1 LLYDCRADQSPFMIN
16 SKRTLKDLSFTGT
29 DAGNNIMNLIDRC
42 TTAAGRTVLQRQLL
56 KSPASYEGLVRQQ
69 EVIRYWA
76 AHPQHW
82 SSLITNG
89 TIVMLEKFYES
100 ADSYASHPG
109 TAGFMSGKF
118 FQKFFNRNEYHFTQ
132 FSLSHLSDFLKG
144 CQDFV
149 QLLDEAETLPGLL
162 AATFLDMRTALDHR
176 LTHDLVRIHKDT
188 PFKEVAQLSFHARRE
203 MKANIHKLIDLYAQL
218 DAWYGMA
225 SATNEHRWVF
235 PELLP
240 QQEVCLEAKGLH
252 HPFLENAVQ
261 YDIAFCKGQNF
272 MLLTG
277 ANMSGKTTLMR
288 TLGVSAMLAHLGM
301 GVPADA
307 LRISFLEGVITNMHV
322 EDDLL
327 KGESFFLAEVKSM
340 KQTAEAVAYSGSQLV
355 LMDELFKGTNVHDAY
370 ECTKAI
376 VAGLLQHPRHIMILS
391 THLHEVAHHFE
402 QHEGLSF
409 YRFRTTLGTDGNFRF
424 DYQLS
429 EGISDERIGYKI
441 LVREGIVD
449 ILNGK
454 I

>member
-1 LLYDCRADQSPFMIN
+1 MIN

-42 TTAAGRTVLQRQLL
+42 ATAAGRTVLQRQLL
-56 KSPASYEGLVRQQ
+56 KSPASYETLVQQQ
-69 EVIRYWA
+69 EAIRYWA

-82 SSLITNG
+82 SEQITNG

-109 TAGFMSGKF
+109 GAGLLSGEF
-118 FQKFFNRNEYHFTQ
+118 FQKLFNRNEYHFTQ

-149 QLLDEAETLPGLL
+149 QLMDGAEPLPQLL
-162 AATFLDMRTALDHR
+162 VTTFGDMRKALDHR
-176 LTHDLVRIHKDT
+176 LTKDLLRLSKDT

-203 MKANIHKLIDLYAQL
+203 MKTNIHYLIELYAQL
-218 DAWYGMA
+218 DAWQGMA
-225 SATNEHRWVF
+225 KATMEHQWAF

-240 QQEVCLEAKGLH
+240 QTEVCLEAKGLY
-252 HPFLENAVQ
+252 HPFLDHAVQ
-261 YDIAFCKGQNF
+261 YDIAFGEGRNF

-288 TLGVSAMLAHLGM
+288 ALGVSAILAHLGM

-327 KGESFFLAEVKSM
+327 KGESFFLAEVKSI
-340 KQTAEAVAYSGSQLV
+340 KQTAEAVSRSGAQLV

-376 VAGLLQHPRHIMILS
+376 IEGLMLHPQHIMILS
-391 THLHEVAHHFE
+391 THLHEVARHFE
-402 QHEGLSF
+402 HQKGLSF
-409 YRFRTTLGTDGNFRF
+409 YCFHTTLGQDGNFQFNYR
-424 DYQLS
+424 LS

-449 ILNGK
+449 ILGGK
-454 I
+454 G